1 MNVLVI
7 ENADGTVRSLSDC
20 HVNVFF
26 RSDRRTNIPFQ
37 ADNMLNLH
45 EFSREISGVQVTRY
59 TAEEVASW
67 ILVNQTAK
75 EAMADAALSEAEKM
89 GLVNNVNRDHASVS
103 VVWFDHGWHCFLEFE
118 EDV

>member
-1 MNVLVI
+1 MWRYNINVLVI
-7 ENADGTVRSLSDC
+7 ENADGIVRSLSDC

-45 EFSREISGVQVTRY
+45 EFSREISSVQVTRH

-67 ILVNQTAK
+67 ILINQTA
-75 EAMADAALSEAEKM
+75 EVRPETQRRAT
-89 GLVNNVNRDHASVS
+89 VS
-103 VVWFDHGWHCFLEFE
+103 RRFHLLR
-118 EDV
+118 